1 MSILVVDPIYNPNL
15 VATIT
20 SATKLG
26 PGISIAKFLGA
37 YGDRTTFNH
46 IGTKKE
52 REAIARQLYLQAE
65 MMRMINGNIDLFN
78 KVRLVVSE
86 GIYKAGPTETLS
98 GDTLLKSKGELVYY
112 QVIGNDGIV
121 DLETTFDV
129 AEYWKDYADYG
140 EIRLDYDSYNPDG
153 TLTAQIGIQMP
164 TIGKSF
170 NVNFVKQIKTFFNGN
185 LQSDGELVEILEYFD
200 RNDRRVSRNL
210 SSKITYDTSGQN
222 PPARTLQNQPQNLE
236 KQLEAEETINNL
248 ADTRPV
254 GSGKELTKVPENLD
268 IVKESVENVE
278 QDTKEVL
285 AGTRKLIDGN
295 TGLEVDPNSER
306 GQELIEA
313 NRKLEQAQSDSR
325 RRELERQRRVEE
337 KRLANLTPE
346 EREEEKKLASFYE
359 EQRRLQEARFDDFD
373 IEDM

>member
-1 MSILVVDPIYNPNL
+1 MSILVVDPVYNPNL

-26 PGISIAKFLGA
+26 PGITIAKFLGA
-37 YGDRTTFNH
+37 YGDRTSFNH

-86 GIYKAGPTETLS
+86 GIYRAGPDETLS

-140 EIRLDYDSYNPDG
+140 EIRLDYDSYNPDN
-153 TLTAQIGIQMP
+153 TLTAQIGVQMP
-164 TIGKSF
+164 TIGKDF
-170 NVNFVKQIKTFFNGN
+170 NVNFTRMIKTFFNGK
-185 LQSDGELVEILEYFD
+185 LQSDGEFIEVLEYFD
-200 RNDRRVSRNL
+200 RNDRRVQRNL
-210 SSKITYDTSGQN
+210 SSKITYDTSGQSSHG
-222 PPARTLQNQPQNLE
+222 RTLQNQPRNLE
-236 KQLEAEETINNL
+236 KQLEAEETIDNL

-254 GSGKELTKVPENLD
+254 GSGHELTKVPENLD
-268 IVKESVENVE
+268 VVKTAVENE
-278 QDTKEVL
+278 PEDRKEIL
-285 AGTRKLIDGN
+285 EGTGTRKLIDAD
-295 TGLEVDPNSER
+295 TGLEVDPNSKK
-306 GQELIEA
+306 GQLLIEA
-313 NRKLEQAQSDSR
+313 ARKQQKQIKENER
-325 RRELERQRRVEE
+325 RRFKERQEAEQRRI
-337 KRLANLTPE
+337 ANLTPE
-346 EREEEKKLASFYE
+346 ERKEEERIASFYE
-359 EQRRLQEARFDDFD
+359 SISSNDFGYTD
-373 IEDM
+373 SDF

>member
-1 MSILVVDPIYNPNL
+1 MSILIVDPIYNPNL

-37 YGDRTTFNH
+37 YGDRTAFNH

-65 MMRMINGNIDLFN
+65 MMRMINGNINLFN

-121 DLETTFDV
+121 DLETTFDI

-140 EIRLDYDSYNPDG
+140 EIRLDYDSYNPDN
-153 TLTAQIGIQMP
+153 TLTAQIGVQMP
-164 TIGKSF
+164 TVGEDF
-170 NVNFVKQIKTFFNGN
+170 NVNFTRMIKTFFNGQ
-185 LQSDGELVEILEYFD
+185 LQSDGEFIEVLEYFD

-210 SSKITYDTSGQN
+210 SSKITYDTSGQSSHG
-222 PPARTLQNQPQNLE
+222 RTLQNQPRNLE
-236 KQLEAEETINNL
+236 KQLEAEETIDNL

-254 GSGKELTKVPENLD
+254 GSGHELTKVPENLE
-268 IVKESVENVE
+268 IVQQAVQNVE
-278 QDTKEVL
+278 KDTKQVL
-285 AGTRKLIDGN
+285 SGERPLIDME
-295 TGLEVDPNSER
+295 TGLPSDPNSKR

-313 NRKLEQAQSDSR
+313 NRKLENSFKESTR
-325 RRELERQRRVEE
+325 RRLAAAQRQEEIRRAGLTQEQRDEE
-337 KRLANLTPE
+337 DRI
-346 EREEEKKLASFYE
+346 ASFMNFSNDYGYT
-359 EQRRLQEARFDDFD
+359 DSDF
-373 IEDM
+373 

>member
-1 MSILVVDPIYNPNL
+1 MTILVVDPVYNPNL

-26 PGISIAKFLGA
+26 PGITIAKFLGA
-37 YGDRTTFNH
+37 YGNRTSFNH

-86 GIYKAGPTETLS
+86 GIYRAGPNETLS
-98 GDTLLKSKGELVYY
+98 GDTLAKSKGELVYY

-121 DLETTFDV
+121 DLETTFDI

-140 EIRLDYDSYNPDG
+140 EIRLDYDSYNPDN
-153 TLTAQIGIQMP
+153 TLTAQIGVQMP
-164 TIGKSF
+164 TIGEDF
-170 NVNFVKQIKTFFNGN
+170 NVNFTRMIKTFFNGQ
-185 LQSDGELVEILEYFD
+185 LQSDGEFIEILEYFD

-210 SSKITYDTSGQN
+210 SSKITYDTSGQSSHG
-222 PPARTLQNQPQNLE
+222 RTLQNQPRNLE
-236 KQLEAEETINNL
+236 KQLEAEETIDNL

-254 GSGKELTKVPENLD
+254 GSGHELTKVPENLD

-278 QDTKEVL
+278 QDTMEVL
-285 AGTRKLIDGN
+285 AGTRNLIDKD
-295 TGLEVDPNSER
+295 TGLPVDPNTKK
-306 GQELIEA
+306 GQEQIEGI
-313 NRKLEQAQSDSR
+313 RKLQEAQADSR
-325 RRELERQRRVEE
+325 RRELARQRRVEE
-337 KRLANLTPE
+337 KRLASLTPE
-346 EREEEKKLASFYE
+346 QREEERRIASFYE
-359 EQRRLQEARFDDFD
+359 STQSDTFMIGDDD
-373 IEDM
+373 DL

>member
-1 MSILVVDPIYNPNL
+1 MSILIVDPIYNPNL

-65 MMRMINGNIDLFN
+65 MMRMINGNINLFN

-164 TIGKSF
+164 TIGEDF

-222 PPARTLQNQPQNLE
+222 PPTRTLQNQPQNLE
-236 KQLEAEETINNL
+236 KQLEAEETIDNL

-254 GSGKELTKVPENLD
+254 GSGHELTKVPENLE
-268 IVKESVENVE
+268 IVQQAVQNVE
-278 QDTKEVL
+278 KDTKQVL
-285 AGTRKLIDGN
+285 SGERPLIDME
-295 TGLEVDPNSER
+295 TGLPSDPNSKR

-313 NRKLEQAQSDSR
+313 NRKLENSFKESTR
-325 RRELERQRRVEE
+325 RRLAAAQRQEEIRRAGLTQEQRDEE
-337 KRLANLTPE
+337 DRI
-346 EREEEKKLASFYE
+346 ASFMNFSNDYGYT
-359 EQRRLQEARFDDFD
+359 DSDF
-373 IEDM
+373 

>member
-1 MSILVVDPIYNPNL
+1 MSILIVDPIYNPNL

-37 YGDRTTFNH
+37 YGDRTAFNH

-65 MMRMINGNIDLFN
+65 MMRMINGNINLFN

-164 TIGKSF
+164 TIGEDF

-254 GSGKELTKVPENLD
+254 GSGHELTKVPENLD
-268 IVKESVENVE
+268 IVQESVENVE

-285 AGTRKLIDGN
+285 SGERPLIDGN
-295 TGLEVDPNSER
+295 TGLEVDPNSKR

-313 NRKLEQAQSDSR
+313 NRKLEQAQSDQR
-325 RRELERQRRVEE
+325 RRELARQRRVEE
-337 KRLANLTPE
+337 KRLASLTPE
-346 EREEEKKLASFYE
+346 QREEEKRIASFYE
-359 EQRRLQEARFDDFD
+359 SIQSDTFMIGDD
-373 IEDM
+373 EDL

>member
-112 QVIGNDGIV
+112 QIIGNDGSV

-129 AEYWKDYADYG
+129 AEYWKDYADYD
-140 EIRLDYDSYNPDG
+140 ELRLDYDSYNPDG
-153 TLTAQIGIQMP
+153 SLTAQIGIKMP
-164 TIGKSF
+164 TVDETF
-170 NVNFVKQIKTFFNGN
+170 EVNFGKDVKTFFNN
-185 LQSDGELVEILEYFD
+185 SLQSNGELIEILDYFD
-200 RNDRRVSRNL
+200 RSDRRVSRNL
-210 SSKITYDTSGQN
+210 SSKT
-222 PPARTLQNQPQNLE
+222 E
-236 KQLEAEETINNL
+236 
-248 ADTRPV
+248 
-254 GSGKELTKVPENLD
+254 
-268 IVKESVENVE
+268 
-278 QDTKEVL
+278 
-285 AGTRKLIDGN
+285 
-295 TGLEVDPNSER
+295 
-306 GQELIEA
+306 
-313 NRKLEQAQSDSR
+313 
-325 RRELERQRRVEE
+325 
-337 KRLANLTPE
+337 
-346 EREEEKKLASFYE
+346 
-359 EQRRLQEARFDDFD
+359 
-373 IEDM
+373 

>member
-1 MSILVVDPIYNPNL
+1 MSILVVDPVYNPNL

-26 PGISIAKFLGA
+26 PGITIAKFLGA
-37 YGDRTTFNH
+37 YGDRTSFNH

-86 GIYKAGPTETLS
+86 GIYRAGPDETLS
-98 GDTLLKSKGELVYY
+98 GDTLAKSKGELVYY

-140 EIRLDYDSYNPDG
+140 EIRLDYDSYNPDN
-153 TLTAQIGIQMP
+153 TLTAQIGVQMP
-164 TIGKSF
+164 TIGEDF
-170 NVNFVKQIKTFFNGN
+170 NVNFTRMIKTFFNGK
-185 LQSDGELVEILEYFD
+185 LQSDGEFIEVLEYFD
-200 RNDRRVSRNL
+200 RNDRRVQRNL
-210 SSKITYDTSGQN
+210 SSKITYDTSGQSSHG
-222 PPARTLQNQPQNLE
+222 RTLQNQPRNLE
-236 KQLEAEETINNL
+236 KQLEAEETIDNL

-254 GSGKELTKVPENLD
+254 GSGHELTKVPENLD
-268 IVKESVENVE
+268 IVQESVENVE

-295 TGLEVDPNSER
+295 TGLEVDPNSKR
-306 GQELIEA
+306 GQELIDA
-313 NRKLEQAQSDSR
+313 NRKLEQAQADSR
-325 RRELERQRRVEE
+325 RRELARQRRVEE
-337 KRLANLTPE
+337 KRLASLTPE
-346 EREEEKKLASFYE
+346 QRREEKRIASFYDSIDGSLGGDDE
-359 EQRRLQEARFDDFD
+359 EDL
-373 IEDM
+373 